1 MITDCCHD
9 KIISFSATICSIFLS
24 NTKWSN
30 LISTRLSLFKIWSSR
45 SSWDNLHT
53 CFDILFS
60 EVSFVE
66 ILYYIFSLID
76 YIRIFHYSELIELN
90 DDNDLPWEF
99 WTDWVIYGV
108 SSCSC
113 ILRKSIS
120 SVWDLILYSA
130 ISRSS
135 TDENEVVGRS
145 SVSLMVNV
153 VIAIRVMKY
162 W

>member
-1 MITDCCHD
+1 MIADCCHD

-24 NTKWSN
+24 NTKWPN
-30 LISTRLSLFKIWSSR
+30 LISTRLSLFKIWSPR

-60 EVSFVE
+60 EVSLVE

-90 DDNDLPWEF
+90 DDNDLSWEF
-99 WTDWVIYGV
+99 CTDCMISGV

-113 ILRKSIS
+113 IGRKSIS
-120 SVWDLILYSA
+120 SVCDLILYNA
-130 ISRSS
+130 ISKSS
-135 TDENEVVGRS
+135 TDVKFVVGKS
-145 SVSLMVNV
+145 NTSLIVNV
-153 VIAIRVMKY
+153 VISMILIK
-162 W
+162 